1 MANPQSGKDQLQ
13 RIAHDAMLQRGLAPD
28 FSAAALRETGAIA
41 RAAQESGPAIR
52 DLRALAWASI
62 DNDDSR
68 DLDQLSVS
76 EPLAG
81 GAVQILGAIADAAA
95 LGKKECAIHGH
106 AQA

>member
-76 EPLAG
+76 QPLAG
-81 GAVQILGAIADAAA
+81 GAAKILAA
-95 LGKKECAIHGH
+95 LAAVDALVTSDCA
-106 AQA
+106 

>member
-81 GAVQILGAIADAAA
+81 AAVKILDAIPGVAPPLNKDS
-95 LGKKECAIHGH
+95 AIDPH
-106 AQA
+106 APA